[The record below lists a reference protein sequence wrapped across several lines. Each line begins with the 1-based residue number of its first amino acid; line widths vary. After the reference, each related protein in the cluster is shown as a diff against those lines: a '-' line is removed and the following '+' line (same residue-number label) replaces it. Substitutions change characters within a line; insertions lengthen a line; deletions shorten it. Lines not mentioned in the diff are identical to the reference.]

1 MSVQIIGDGIYET
14 IPKEVL
20 AFKFSAATPLTLSGP
35 YPFWFHLMIN
45 KGYIIVDG
53 FRYFIVRSID
63 DKKGDLEFYVG
74 DYIVYNGKDIDTIR
88 AYRPEEFNNLFRK
101 VK

>member
-1 MSVQIIGDGIYET
+1 MSVEIMGDETYET
-14 IPKEVL
+14 IPKKVL
-20 AFKFSAATPLTLSGP
+20 AFKFLSLKGI

-74 DYIVYNGKDIDTIR
+74 DYIVYEGDDINTVR
-88 AYRPEEFNNLFRK
+88 AYRPYEFNKLFRK

>member
-1 MSVQIIGDGIYET
+1 MSVEIIGDETYET
-14 IPKEVL
+14 IPKKVL
-20 AFKFSAATPLTLSGP
+20 AFKFNEALLFSLKGP

-63 DKKGDLEFYVG
+63 DKKRDLEFYVG
-74 DYIVYNGKDIDTIR
+74 DYIVYEDIDTVR
-88 AYRPEEFNNLFRK
+88 AYRPYEFNKLFRK